1 MNRFRLFAG
10 RVVAVLSAT
19 LLAACAGT
27 PPSSSSTRVVLL
39 PQADGSSSALVV
51 RSNND
56 FEETL
61 SKPYQR
67 ATTATRGAPVV
78 DQADPARVQAE
89 HKLLFEML
97 PPAAAR
103 QGAVR

>member
-1 MNRFRLFAG
+1 VTASRLFAG
-10 RVVAVLSAT
+10 LFVAVLSAA
-19 LLAACAGT
+19 LLAACAST
-27 PPSSSSTRVVLL
+27 PSSSATRVVLL

-67 ATTATRGAPVV
+67 ATTGTRGAPVV
-78 DQADPARVQAE
+78 DQVDPARVQAE
-89 HKLLFEML
+89 HKLLFELL
-97 PPAAAR
+97 PAPVAH
-103 QGAVR
+103 

>member
-1 MNRFRLFAG
+1 MNTSRLFAG
-10 RVVAVLSAT
+10 LVVAVLSAT

-27 PPSSSSTRVVLL
+27 PPASSSTRVVLL

-89 HKLLFEML
+89 HRLLFELL
-97 PPAAAR
+97 PLPDPT
-103 QGAVR
+103 AVR

>member
-1 MNRFRLFAG
+1 MSAYRFF
-10 RVVAVLSAT
+10 VAILPAM
-19 LLAACAGT
+19 LLVACASEPS
-27 PPSSSSTRVVLL
+27 PPSSSSTRIVLL
-39 PQADGSSSALVV
+39 PQSDGSSSALVV

-89 HKLLFEML
+89 HKLLFELL
-97 PPAAAR
+97 PT
-103 QGAVR
+103 VR

>member
-1 MNRFRLFAG
+1 VNRFRLFAG

-89 HKLLFEML
+89 HRLLFEML

>member
-1 MNRFRLFAG
+1 MNTSRLFAG
-10 RVVAVLSAT
+10 LVVAVLSAT

-27 PPSSSSTRVVLL
+27 PPASSSTRVVLL

-78 DQADPARVQAE
+78 DQAEPARVQAE
-89 HKLLFEML
+89 HRLLFELL
-97 PPAAAR
+97 PPLPDPAP
-103 QGAVR
+103 VR